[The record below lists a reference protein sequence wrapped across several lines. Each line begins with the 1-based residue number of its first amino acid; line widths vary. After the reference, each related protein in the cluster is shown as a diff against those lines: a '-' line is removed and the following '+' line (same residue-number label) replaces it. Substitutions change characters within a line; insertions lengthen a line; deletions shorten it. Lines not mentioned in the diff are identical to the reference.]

1 MAVFRTF
8 MRRLYFLLS
17 LHQLRRFERL
27 PIVSNLGD
35 ADSGVV
41 LPVPTQLLVLF
52 LALVMEDKNFVSAS
66 LLDNLAGPV
75 LGNYAE
81 LDRNLTGQ
89 TPAIISGL
97 LSRQKT
103 FGLHI
108 YQGVNHAF
116 HDDTGPAFDPA
127 AACDAW
133 GRTVAWFDKFLKS
146 KMATA

>member
-1 MAVFRTF
+1 

-66 LLDNLAGPV
+66 LLDNLAGHECLRSRGRNVTRLSRNCEHVAKGHASV
-75 LGNYAE
+75 LVSLLFHPDHIAWG
-81 LDRNLTGQ
+81 D
-89 TPAIISGL
+89 AIL
-97 LSRQKT
+97 LSTCADHRVHR
-103 FGLHI
+103 LS
-108 YQGVNHAF
+108 Y
-116 HDDTGPAFDPA
+116 
-127 AACDAW
+127 
-133 GRTVAWFDKFLKS
+133 
-146 KMATA
+146 